1 MPVTSGRSPELD
13 CSTEA
18 ASKRLAP
25 AVGSAPGL
33 GDEGAKQ
40 LAELAN
46 SYRRRGRWMLQMA
59 EIRTS
64 MAGNTFGHHFRVT
77 TFGESHG
84 PAVGCVVD
92 GCPPGHVLDLADVQ
106 AALTRRRPGQ
116 SKLTTARKEDDAVE
130 VLSGIDGETR
140 RTLGTP
146 ICFVVRNED
155 ARSAAYDDMRHVYR
169 PSHADFA
176 YDAKFGLRAWQ
187 GGGRASARETV
198 ARVAAGA
205 LAEQLLRARFA
216 DLRIVAWVERVHA
229 VDARA
234 HIDPASVTR
243 DLVDAH
249 PTRCPHEPSA
259 RAMEEAIL
267 EAKKDGD
274 SLGGWLRVIAT
285 GVPVGL
291 GQPVFDKLD
300 ALLAQAFMSLPACK
314 GVEIGS
320 GFGSV
325 ETTGLAHNDIFEWRA
340 ETDGRPPVMATRTN
354 RSGGVQGGIS
364 NGMSI
369 DARLAF
375 KPTAT
380 VLKPQPSADD
390 AGHNVELRAKG
401 RHDPCVLPRA
411 VPIVEAMTA
420 LVLVDAWLCQRAQV
434 GDPWPG
440 LAGPL
445 E

>member
-1 MPVTSGRSPELD
+1 
-13 CSTEA
+13 
-18 ASKRLAP
+18 
-25 AVGSAPGL
+25 
-33 GDEGAKQ
+33 
-40 LAELAN
+40 
-46 SYRRRGRWMLQMA
+46 
-59 EIRTS
+59 
-64 MAGNTFGHHFRVT
+64 MAGNTFGHVFRVT

-92 GCPPGHVLDLADVQ
+92 GCPPGHVLDVMDVQ

-116 SKLTTARKEDDAVE
+116 SKLTTARKEDDLLE
-130 VLSGIDGETR
+130 VLSGIDEETG

-146 ICFVVRNED
+146 ICLVVRNQD

-176 YDAKFGLRAWQ
+176 YDAKYGIRAWQ

-198 ARVAAGA
+198 GRVAAGA
-205 LAEQLLRARFA
+205 LAEQLLRARFG
-216 DLRIVAWVERVHA
+216 DLRIVAWVERVHDI
-229 VDARA
+229 DARA
-234 HIDPASVTR
+234 HIDPTQVTR
-243 DLVDAH
+243 AEVDTH
-249 PTRCPHEPSA
+249 LSRCPHAPSA
-259 RAMEEAIL
+259 RAIEAAIL
-267 EAKKDGD
+267 EAKKAGD
-274 SLGGWLRVIAT
+274 SLGGWLRVVAT
-285 GVPVGL
+285 GVPAGL

-320 GFGSV
+320 GFASA
-325 ETTGLAHNDIFEWRA
+325 EASGLEHNDIFEWQSNA
-340 ETDGRPPVMATRTN
+340 GSDSPAMVTRTN

-364 NGMSI
+364 NGMPI
-369 DARLAF
+369 DVRLAF

-411 VPIVEAMTA
+411 VPIVEAMMA

-445 E
+445 QGR